1 MRGSPEER
9 AAVRRSFKRMN
20 LKEKAAYIATYYK
33 LPLFTAFVVIAV
45 AVTSVIHQITKKD
58 VVLYAAEVN
67 IVMGE
72 DLTRTLTEDFLSDQ
86 GLDIKKNEVLV
97 YQGLYIDEDPANE
110 NHQFA
115 YASKLKI
122 LGAINARQMD
132 IVFMN
137 DNAYSQMSS
146 SGLLLPMDT
155 ALQQDPELYEQ
166 LKPFLREE
174 TVIIEDNSIE
184 YDLNEADTYEAVTE
198 QQINAVDVSSL
209 PVFRNA
215 QMDGSLYIGVIA
227 NTTHIEEVRA
237 WLAYLFSIK

>member
-1 MRGSPEER
+1 
-9 AAVRRSFKRMN
+9 
-20 LKEKAAYIATYYK
+20 
-33 LPLFTAFVVIAV
+33 
-45 AVTSVIHQITKKD
+45 
-58 VVLYAAEVN
+58 
-67 IVMGE
+67 
-72 DLTRTLTEDFLSDQ
+72 
-86 GLDIKKNEVLV
+86 
-97 YQGLYIDEDPANE
+97 
-110 NHQFA
+110 
-115 YASKLKI
+115 
-122 LGAINARQMD
+122 MD